1 TMHDI
6 SLPLTEPVV
15 IFMVVLLIVLI
26 IPVVLRKTNVPS
38 IIGLIIA
45 GIIMGPHALNII
57 ADNDTI
63 ELFSHVGLL
72 YIMFLAGLE
81 IEFSEF
87 RKNSLRGIF
96 FGIATFVLPFFLG
109 YYASIYL
116 LSLSMMPSILI
127 GIMLSSNTLIAFPSI
142 SQLGITKS
150 SAVNTAISGTVIADT
165 LVLIMLAFV
174 TALMNDGES
183 NRFLLTFFLS
193 FGSFTFAIFFL
204 LPKLSRWFFRN
215 IAMDGYLQYLFT
227 LSVLF
232 ASAYAAELAGAEPI
246 IGAFFA
252 GLALNRLIPSSSA
265 LMNRIDFVGNTLFIP
280 FFLISVGMLVNLG
293 VLFTGFR
300 PILYAVLFITLAIS
314 SKWMAAWV
322 TKVIF
327 RQTKAEMDTIF
338 GLTSARA
345 AATLAVAMVGLS
357 YGVLNEDIFNGVI
370 LLILGSSLF
379 SSLITEKAGRDLV
392 REESEKLPVSDTI
405 KQRRILVPIANP
417 ENIEKLI
424 DLAILLS
431 DPKLTEPVY
440 PLAIVKDDADAKNR
454 IARNKS
460 VIEKLS
466 RHAAA
471 SGISLQSI
479 TRVDVN
485 IPLSIT
491 RVSKELNISEII
503 MGWSGRTREMSRI
516 FGNMVETVL
525 NRSNN
530 TVIVAHLPQPLSLAE
545 RIYVFVPE
553 NAELEKGFPYWMNIL
568 SNLCEQL
575 SASVTFNIPGGSGD
589 NLEKAI
595 RKNFKDN
602 SSRIVRFTDWNNAW
616 ELKTNDDD
624 EPMYVIINARTHT
637 MSYTQKFFSLT
648 FNLPSSLSD
657 HNVLNIYPQQY
668 S

>member
-1 TMHDI
+1 MHDI
-6 SLPLTEPVV
+6 SIPLTEPVV

-38 IIGLIIA
+38 IIGLIIT

-87 RKNSLRGIF
+87 RKNSIRGIF
-96 FGIATFVLPFFLG
+96 FGIATFALPFLLG

-116 LSLSMMPSILI
+116 LSLSMIPSILI
-127 GIMLSSNTLIAFPSI
+127 GLMLSSNTLIAFPSI

-183 NRFLLTFFLS
+183 KRFLLTFFLS

-227 LSVLF
+227 LSALF

-293 VLFTGFR
+293 ILFTGFR

-314 SKWMAAWV
+314 SKWVAAWV

-327 RQTKAEMDTIF
+327 RQTKAEMNTIF

-392 REESEKLPVSDTI
+392 REESEKLPVPDTI

-460 VIEKLS
+460 IIEKLS

-491 RVSKELNISEII
+491 RVSKELSISEII
-503 MGWSGRTREMSRI
+503 MGWSGRTRELSRI

-595 RKNFKDN
+595 RKDFKDN

-616 ELKTNDDD
+616 EMKTNDDD

-648 FNLPSSLSD
+648 FNLPSSLAD

>member
-1 TMHDI
+1 MHNI
-6 SLPLTEPVV
+6 SLPLADPFV

-26 IPVVLRKTNVPS
+26 IPVALRKTTTPT
-38 IIGLIIA
+38 IIGLIIT
-45 GIIMGPHALNII
+45 GIIIGPHALNII
-57 ADNDTI
+57 ADNHTI

-96 FGIATFVLPFFLG
+96 FGMATFAFPFLFG
-109 YYASIYL
+109 YYTSIYI
-116 LSLSMMPSILI
+116 LSLSMMPSVFI
-127 GIMLSSNTLIAFPSI
+127 GIMLSSNTLIAFPSV
-142 SQLGITKS
+142 SKLGITKS

-174 TALMNDGES
+174 TASLNGGDGKG
-183 NRFLLTFFLS
+183 FLLSFFLS

-227 LSVLF
+227 LSALF
-232 ASAYAAELAGAEPI
+232 ASAFAAEIAGAEPI

-300 PILYAVLFITLAIS
+300 PILYALLFITLAIS
-314 SKWMAAWV
+314 SKWLAAGL
-322 TKVIF
+322 TKIVF
-327 RQTKAEMDTIF
+327 RQTKAEMNTIF

-379 SSLITEKAGRDLV
+379 SSLITERAGKDLV
-392 REESEKLPVSDTI
+392 REESEKLPGPDII

-440 PLAIVKDDADAKNR
+440 PLAIVRDDADARER
-454 IARNKS
+454 IARTRP
-460 VIEKLS
+460 VIENLG

-479 TRVDVN
+479 TRIDVN
-485 IPLSIT
+485 IPLAIT
-491 RVSKELNISEII
+491 RVSKELDISEII
-503 MGWSGRTREMSRI
+503 MGWSGRTREISRI

-530 TVIVAHLPQPLSLAE
+530 TLIIANLPQPLSLTDH
-545 RIYVFVPE
+545 IFVFVPE
-553 NAELEKGFPYWMNIL
+553 NAELEQGFTYWINIL
-568 SNLCEQL
+568 SNLSGQL
-575 SASVTFNIPGGSGD
+575 SASVTFNIPERAGD
-589 NLEKAI
+589 RLEKAI
-595 RKNFKDN
+595 KKNFKGN
-602 SSRIVRFTDWNNAW
+602 TVRFKDFTDWNDAW
-616 ELKTNDDD
+616 EIETTNND

-637 MSYTQKFFSLT
+637 ISHSHKFFSLT
-648 FNLPSSLSD
+648 FDLPAPLAG
-657 HNVLNIYPQQY
+657 HNVLNIYPRQY

>member
-1 TMHDI
+1 MHEI

-57 ADNDTI
+57 ADNDTV

-87 RKNSLRGIF
+87 RKNSFRGIF
-96 FGIATFVLPFFLG
+96 FGLATFAFPFFLG

-227 LSVLF
+227 LSALF

-293 VLFTGFR
+293 ILFTGFR

-314 SKWMAAWV
+314 SKWVAAWV

-327 RQTKAEMDTIF
+327 RQTKAEMNTIF

-392 REESEKLPVSDTI
+392 REESEKLPVTDTI

-602 SSRIVRFTDWNNAW
+602 SPRIVRFTDWNDVW

-624 EPMYVIINARTHT
+624 EPMYVVINARKHT

-648 FNLPSSLSD
+648 FNLPSALAD

>member
-1 TMHDI
+1 MHDI
-6 SLPLTEPVV
+6 SFPLTDPFI

-26 IPVVLRKTNVPS
+26 IPVALRKTNTPT
-38 IIGLIIA
+38 IIGLIII
-45 GIIMGPHALNII
+45 GIIIGPHALNII

-96 FGIATFVLPFFLG
+96 FGIATFAFPFLFG
-109 YYASIYL
+109 YYTSIYI
-116 LSLSMMPSILI
+116 LSLSLIPSVFI
-127 GIMLSSNTLIAFPSI
+127 GIMLASNTLIAFPSV
-142 SQLGITKS
+142 SKLGITKS

-165 LVLIMLAFV
+165 LVLILLAFV
-174 TALMNDGES
+174 TASLNDGDGMG
-183 NRFLLTFFLS
+183 FMLTFFLS
-193 FGSFTFAIFFL
+193 FGTFTFAIFFL
-204 LPKLSRWFFRN
+204 LPRLSRWFFRN
-215 IAMDGYLQYLFT
+215 IAMDGHLHYLFT
-227 LSVLF
+227 LSALF
-232 ASAYAAELAGAEPI
+232 ASAYAAEIAGAEPI

-252 GLALNRLIPSSSA
+252 GLAMNRLIPSSSA

-300 PILYAVLFITLAIS
+300 PILYAALFIILAIS
-314 SKWMAAWV
+314 SKWLAAGV
-322 TKVIF
+322 TKIIF
-327 RQTKAEMDTIF
+327 RQTKAEMNTIF

-379 SSLITEKAGRDLV
+379 SSYITERAGKDLV
-392 REESEKLPVSDTI
+392 REESERLPGPDTI

-440 PLAIVKDDADAKNR
+440 PLAIVRDDADAKKR
-454 IARNKS
+454 MALNKP
-460 VIEKLS
+460 VIEKLG

-479 TRVDVN
+479 TRVDIN
-485 IPLSIT
+485 IPLAIT

-503 MGWSGRTREMSRI
+503 MGWSGRTREVSRI

-525 NRSNN
+525 NRSDN
-530 TVIVAHLPQPLSLAE
+530 TVIIANLPQPLSLAD
-545 RIYVFVPE
+545 RIFVFVPE

-568 SNLCEQL
+568 SNLCNQL
-575 SASVTFNIPGGSGD
+575 SASITFNIPERSGD
-589 NLEKAI
+589 RLEKAI
-595 RKNFKDN
+595 KKSFKDK
-602 SSRIVRFTDWNNAW
+602 SVRFRCFADWNNVW
-616 ELKTNDDD
+616 EMESTNND

-637 MSYTQKFFSLT
+637 ISYTHKFFSLT
-648 FNLPSSLSD
+648 FSLPPSLED

>member
-1 TMHDI
+1 MHNI
-6 SLPLTEPVV
+6 SFPLTDPFV
-15 IFMVVLLIVLI
+15 IFMVILLIVLI
-26 IPVVLRKTNVPS
+26 IPVALRKTNTPT
-38 IIGLIIA
+38 IIGLIIT
-45 GIIMGPHALNII
+45 GIIIGPHALNII

-96 FGIATFVLPFFLG
+96 FGIATFAFPFFFG
-109 YYASIYL
+109 YYTSIFI
-116 LSLSMMPSILI
+116 LSLNMIPSVFI
-127 GIMLSSNTLIAFPSI
+127 GIMLASNTLIAFPSV
-142 SQLGITKS
+142 SKLGITKS

-165 LVLIMLAFV
+165 LVLVLLAFV
-174 TALMNDGES
+174 TASLNEGDGKG
-183 NRFLLTFFLS
+183 FLLTFFLS
-193 FGSFTFAIFFL
+193 FGSFSFAIFFL
-204 LPKLSRWFFRN
+204 LPRLSRWFFKN
-215 IAMDGYLQYLFT
+215 IAMDGHLHYLFT
-227 LSVLF
+227 LSALF
-232 ASAYAAELAGAEPI
+232 ASAFAAEIAGAEPI

-293 VLFTGFR
+293 ILFTGFR

-314 SKWMAAWV
+314 SKWLAAGV
-322 TKVIF
+322 TKIIF
-327 RQTKAEMDTIF
+327 RQTKAEMNTIF

-345 AATLAVAMVGLS
+345 AATLAIAMVGLS
-357 YGVLNEDIFNGVI
+357 YGVLNEDIFNGAI

-379 SSLITEKAGRDLV
+379 SSYITERAGKDLV
-392 REESEKLPVSDTI
+392 REESEKLRGPDTI

-440 PLAIVKDDADAKNR
+440 PLAIVRDDADAKKR
-454 IARNKS
+454 MALNKP
-460 VIEKLS
+460 VIEKLG

-479 TRVDVN
+479 TRVDIN
-485 IPLSIT
+485 IPLAIT

-503 MGWSGRTREMSRI
+503 MGWSGRTREVSRI

-530 TVIVAHLPQPLSLAE
+530 TIIIANLPQPPALTD
-545 RIYVFVPE
+545 RIFVFVPA
-553 NAELEKGFPYWMNIL
+553 NAELEQGFPYWMNIL
-568 SNLCEQL
+568 SNLSDQL
-575 SASVTFNIPGGSGD
+575 SASVTFNIPEKQGD
-589 NLEKAI
+589 RLEKAI
-595 RKNFKDN
+595 KKNFKDN
-602 SSRIVRFTDWNNAW
+602 SARFNSFTDWNNAW
-616 ELKTNDDD
+616 EMEPADND
-624 EPMYVIINARTHT
+624 EAMYVIINARKHS

-648 FNLPSSLSD
+648 YNLPASLAD

-668 S
+668 N

>member
-1 TMHDI
+1 MHEI

-26 IPVVLRKTNVPS
+26 IPVALRKTNIPS
-38 IIGLIIA
+38 IIGLIIT
-45 GIIMGPHALNII
+45 GIIIGPYALNII

-96 FGIATFVLPFFLG
+96 FGIATFAFPFCFG
-109 YYASIYL
+109 YYTSIYI
-116 LSLSMMPSILI
+116 LSFNMIPSVFI
-127 GIMLSSNTLIAFPSI
+127 GIMLASNTLIAFPSV
-142 SQLGITKS
+142 SKLGITKS

-165 LVLIMLAFV
+165 LVLILLAFV
-174 TALMNDGES
+174 TASLNEGDGKG
-183 NRFLLTFFLS
+183 FLLTFFLS
-193 FGSFTFAIFFL
+193 FGSFSFAIFFL

-227 LSVLF
+227 LSALF
-232 ASAYAAELAGAEPI
+232 ASAFAAEIAGAEPI

-300 PILYAVLFITLAIS
+300 PILYAILFIILAIS
-314 SKWMAAWV
+314 SKWLAAGI
-322 TKVIF
+322 TKIIF
-327 RQTKAEMDTIF
+327 RQTKAEMNTIF

-379 SSLITEKAGRDLV
+379 SSYTTEKAGRDLV
-392 REESEKLPVSDTI
+392 REESERLPDPDT
-405 KQRRILVPIANP
+405 KQQRRILVPIANP

-440 PLAIVKDDADAKNR
+440 PLAIVRDDADAKNR
-454 IARNKS
+454 IARIKP
-460 VIEKLS
+460 VIDKLG

-479 TRVDVN
+479 TRIDIN
-485 IPLSIT
+485 IPLAIT
-491 RVSKELNISEII
+491 RVSKELNISEIV
-503 MGWSGRTREMSRI
+503 MGWSGRSREISRI

-530 TVIVAHLPQPLSLAE
+530 TVIVANLPQPLSLTD
-545 RIYVFVPE
+545 RIFVFVPE
-553 NAELEKGFPYWMNIL
+553 NAELEQGFHYWMGIVT
-568 SNLCEQL
+568 NLCDQL
-575 SASVTFNIPGGSGD
+575 SASVTFNIHDSSGD
-589 NLEKAI
+589 KLEKAI
-595 RKNFKDN
+595 KKNFKNN
-602 SSRIVRFTDWNNAW
+602 SLRIAGFTDWNDAW
-616 ELKTNDDD
+616 EIKTNND
-624 EPMYVIINARTHT
+624 EEAMFVIINARKHT
-637 MSYTQKFFSLT
+637 MSYTQKFFNLT
-648 FNLPSSLSD
+648 FNLPESLAD
-657 HNVLNIYPQQY
+657 HNVLNIYPRQY
-668 S
+668 T